1 MEEKT
6 ENEMHGKQAFVEELN
21 QPIHLSILNKIPGY
35 QKCTQKR
42 DKKKIQEMMRQY
54 DYDDD
59 FIENMNEDFC
69 LGWNAARE
77 IMIQILSD
85 LYWDTKK
92 ESRRKKDGR

>member
-1 MEEKT
+1 
-6 ENEMHGKQAFVEELN
+6 
-21 QPIHLSILNKIPGY
+21 
-35 QKCTQKR
+35 
-42 DKKKIQEMMRQY
+42 MMCQY

-92 ESRRKKDGR
+92 ESRREKDGR